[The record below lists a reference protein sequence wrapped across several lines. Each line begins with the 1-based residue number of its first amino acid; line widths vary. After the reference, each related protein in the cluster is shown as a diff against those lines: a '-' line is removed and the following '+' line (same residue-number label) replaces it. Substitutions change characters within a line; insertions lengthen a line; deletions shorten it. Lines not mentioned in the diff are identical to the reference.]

1 MITLEFTKAEVA
13 TIARLTGNLMAAA
26 FEVDAAHLDEV
37 GTLES
42 IYYKTSEHLD
52 DEETG

>member
-26 FEVDAAHLDEV
+26 FEVDGDP